1 MNRRINMTRRVFY
14 SFHYVPDNWRASQV
28 RNIGVV
34 EGNTPASDNDWETV
48 TKSGDKAIQNWI
60 DGQLNGRTCSIIL
73 IGQNTAGRKWINY
86 EIKKSWEDGKG
97 LLGIYVHRLKDRN
110 GLQSSQG
117 GNPFDQ
123 FTLNDSEKK
132 MSSIVKA
139 YNPPYMDSKDVY
151 GHISDNL
158 EGWIEAAVKS
168 RNG

>member
-1 MNRRINMTRRVFY
+1 MTRRVFY

>member
-1 MNRRINMTRRVFY
+1 MTRRVFY
-14 SFHYVPDNWRASQV
+14 SFHYAPDNWRASQV

-60 DGQLNGRTCSIIL
+60 DGQLNGRACSIIL

-117 GNPFDQ
+117 GNPFDK
-123 FTLNDSEKK
+123 FTLNGSEKK

-139 YNPPYMDSKDVY
+139 YNPPYVDSKDVY
-151 GHISDNL
+151 GYISDNL
-158 EGWIEAAVKS
+158 AGWIEAAVKS
-168 RNG
+168 RNR